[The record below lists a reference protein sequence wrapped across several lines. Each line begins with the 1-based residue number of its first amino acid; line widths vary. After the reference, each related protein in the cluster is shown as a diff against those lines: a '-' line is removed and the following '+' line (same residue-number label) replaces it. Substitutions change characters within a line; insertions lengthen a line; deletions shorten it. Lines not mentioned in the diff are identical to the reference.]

1 MAGKGNSDPVRNE
14 LIKLIR
20 MPKNTFQNGILKTD
34 NDNVNGFVSDLN
46 NCEIDGLSVK
56 ARYGTKCL
64 DVSAV
69 PRRFFLFFSEMIA
82 GSEILFGVT
91 ANGKIY
97 AMNDR
102 YPEKLF
108 IVNKTGFTRF
118 IYKDPDQIA
127 TTPIQS
133 YEAMFERGS
142 VFWHI
147 PGIDS
152 FSIVNN
158 YGDSFTIAKSGSIQ
172 FMYESDKDHTINTV
186 GRLRSCRTRPPY
198 IAGVEQEFGLYIDI
212 TYTRKQFARP
222 FFLCDAPMNEY
233 TAIRGNIKVAPVD
246 DSGRLGELSQAQFLP
261 MYKTKYVSM
270 INCLSGKDANLLDC
284 KGYVYYGTGY
294 FLYRIGDGI
303 FEHTTYYNPAPD
315 DPFSQRSKRKVV
327 IKVVGKDPESM
338 RFYMYFDSLFFKD
351 RITAGHIAL
360 PEDDFT
366 ESDFSVDL
374 AAGNGI
380 IRLDNL
386 RLGIDTSADA
396 SYEMDYFE
404 DGPLICKEL
413 NTVLATVEN
422 QFVPYTYLRTK
433 TTIVQGLQTFTL
445 ISIEPLPEVSGVT
458 PLQAYNG
465 NMYLLNVSIEKRV
478 EIYLNLVAN
487 SVINKGTVYNEDS
500 TSETPSETI
509 AYLTAEIVM
518 KNKVDDPI
526 APSDN
531 GLHEDWAPIAFSYEL
546 SNSISKL
553 GSEELALLK
562 NRGFDCWSVLFSNLE
577 QLTNI
582 FDIDKVDIDTGSIH
596 MFDSDYDVICAKS
609 DYVDWLVYGS
619 RFAVWNDG
627 VVLGISQKVFYDED
641 YLPVYSVE
649 DARSLKQYD
658 DALTGYVNNQI
669 PTATGTINA
678 GYIPVCALDFQTA
691 RKFGYSENG
700 IAFGF
705 NNPRDMAVNG
715 NLIFSAMGGSV
726 AVGTLND
733 ALSFFTYY
741 NFNKDISN
749 IAPLIDG
756 IAVFAKDDIF
766 FMGMNGQTR
775 TVSGVDLVK
784 NKNMKRVYA
793 AENMVFGIT
802 MENEVIVLSTKLTDN
817 GDPYPNCDIIS
828 EAIKDVEWSADT
840 DITFCNGTLYIS
852 NVDEI
857 YGFTKGIWDRR
868 YHFENK
874 KIRKIGSYKNNLVI
888 SFDDDIIFRGRTVPV
903 YIGGGFSG

>member
-1 MAGKGNSDPVRNE
+1 MAEKGNDPVRNE

-64 DVSAV
+64 ENPVV
-69 PRRFFLFFSEMIA
+69 PRRWALFFSEMIA

-118 IYKDPDQIA
+118 IYKDPDQIV
-127 TTPIQS
+127 TTPVQS

-158 YGDSFTIAKSGSIQ
+158 YGDSFTVAKSGSIQ

-186 GRLRSCRTRPPY
+186 GRLRSARTKAPY
-198 IAGVEQEFGLYIDI
+198 IAGVEQKFGLYIDI
-212 TYTRKQFARP
+212 AYTRKQFARP
-222 FFLCDAPMNEY
+222 FFFCDAPMNKY
-233 TAIRGNIKVAPVD
+233 TAIRGNVKVAPVD

-270 INCLSGKDANLLDC
+270 IKCLSGKDANLLNC
-284 KGYVYYGTGY
+284 KGYVYYGT
-294 FLYRIGDGI
+294 DGLFVSRTTGGV
-303 FEHTTYYNPAPD
+303 FEQTNYYNPAPD
-315 DPFSQRSKRKVV
+315 DPFTSRDTRKAT
-327 IKVVGKDPESM
+327 IMVVGEDPATM
-338 RFYMYFDSLFFKD
+338 KFYMYFDALFFKE
-351 RITAGHIAL
+351 RIARGHMSL
-360 PEDDFT
+360 PEDDFA
-366 ESDFSVDL
+366 EDDFSVSL
-374 AAGNGI
+374 SAGNGI

-386 RLGIDTSADA
+386 KAVEFNTASSANID
-396 SYEMDYFE
+396 DYYTE
-404 DGPLICKEL
+404 GPLVHQGI
-413 NTVLATVEN
+413 NTVLGDTAMTAVPFTYKKTVETITEGFT
-422 QFVPYTYLRTK
+422 QYELTTYEPTPIDTYPAQSYTGVVYFLN
-433 TTIVQGLQTFTL
+433 
-445 ISIEPLPEVSGVT
+445 ISI
-458 PLQAYNG
+458 Q
-465 NMYLLNVSIEKRV
+465 KKV
-478 EIYLNLVAN
+478 EIYLSLVSQGLIKKYAIE
-487 SVINKGTVYNEDS
+487 SMLDPVMK
-500 TSETPSETI
+500 PS
-509 AYLTAEIVM
+509 AFLTAEIKM
-518 KNKVDDPI
+518 KDEVDATA
-526 APSDN
+526 APSNN

-546 SNSISKL
+546 SNAVEEL
-553 GSEELALLK
+553 GTNELALLK
-562 NRGFDCWSVLFSNLE
+562 NRGFDCWQVVFSDLNGLSK
-577 QLTNI
+577 I
-582 FDIDKVDIDTGSIH
+582 FDPNNVDIDTGFIQTLE
-596 MFDSDYDVICAKS
+596 SDYDVICAKS
-609 DYVDWLVYGS
+609 DYVEWLLYGS

-627 VVLGISQKVFYDED
+627 VVLGISQKVFYDEN
-641 YLPVYSVE
+641 YLPVYSV
-649 DARSLKQYD
+649 DDDRSFKQYD
-658 DALTGYVNNQI
+658 GARTGYVNNQI
-669 PTATGTINA
+669 PTSAGTINA

-691 RKFGYSENG
+691 RKFGYAESG

-756 IAVFAKDDIF
+756 IVVFAKDDVF
-766 FMGMNGQTR
+766 FMAMNGQTR
-775 TVSGVDLVK
+775 SVSGVNLVK

-828 EAIKDVEWSADT
+828 DAIKDVEWSADT

-874 KIRKIGSYKNNLVI
+874 KIRKLGSYKNNLVI

-903 YIGGGFSG
+903 YIGGGFKG